1 MVSMAIET
9 LGIMS
14 CDQRLCRRTSS
25 MCTLYVG
32 LQVLPLIQTSDS
44 QTDVPYKLLLDC
56 NDAAKVVNA
65 VIASCTGEMYH

>member
-1 MVSMAIET
+1 MRSEIVSAYVIYV
-9 LGIMS
+9 
-14 CDQRLCRRTSS
+14 
-25 MCTLYVG
+25 YVG

-65 VIASCTGEMYH
+65 FIASCTGEMYH